1 MTAAELTYRLA
12 LRAYPPGYRRARG
25 HEILSTLADMQGDA
39 RRPSL
44 RQAGALVK
52 AGVYER
58 GRAVTGGDRAGIWAE
73 GCALAALVLLLL
85 AATGAAFQL
94 GWDIWYARLGMGW
107 PLRGFSPVPLE
118 PAGLVRVLAA
128 ALLPWGAALAV
139 CRGRRLL
146 PLAMALTAAA
156 LYVGGAVGFA
166 GTGGYQSWSA
176 GQSWMEN
183 AYQLG
188 TAIFLA
194 APAGLLW
201 VAGRGRR
208 RPAAHRSLAWLAL
221 PAALTILHLA
231 SYWET
236 TIVFWPLGAIMLAWF
251 LAGRWSPHLAVAVFG
266 VAVPVLAFVLPT
278 AVGAPDYEYAV
289 AVAAGA
295 ATLAFASLASA
306 LAFAPE
312 TELDPPAL

>member
-1 MTAAELTYRLA
+1 
-12 LRAYPPGYRRARG
+12 
-25 HEILSTLADMQGDA
+25 
-39 RRPSL
+39 
-44 RQAGALVK
+44 
-52 AGVYER
+52 
-58 GRAVTGGDRAGIWAE
+58 
-73 GCALAALVLLLL
+73 VL
-85 AATGAAFQL
+85 
-94 GWDIWYARLGMGW
+94 I
-107 PLRGFSPVPLE
+107 
-118 PAGLVRVLAA
+118 A

-146 PLAMALTAAA
+146 PLAMAVTAAA

-166 GTGGYQSWSA
+166 GAGGYQSWSP

-201 VAGRGRR
+201 VAGRSRR
-208 RPAAHRSLAWLAL
+208 LPAAQRSLAWLAL

-236 TIVFWPLGAIMLAWF
+236 TVVFWPLGTVLLAWF
-251 LAGRWSPHLAVAVFG
+251 VAGRWSPHLAVAAFG

-278 AVGAPDYEYAV
+278 ALAAPQYEYAV
-289 AVAAGA
+289 AVTAGSA
-295 ATLAFASLASA
+295 VLAFASLASA
-306 LAFAPE
+306 LAFGPE
-312 TELDPPAL
+312 AELDPPAL

>member
-1 MTAAELTYRLA
+1 MTAPELAYRLA
-12 LRAYPPGYRRARG
+12 LRAYPPAYRRERG
-25 HEILSTLADMQGDA
+25 REILSTLADMQGDA

-44 RQAGALVK
+44 RQIGALLE
-52 AGVYER
+52 AGIGER
-58 GRAVTGGDRAGIWAE
+58 GRAVTGGDRAGMWAE

-107 PLRGFSPVPLE
+107 PLGGFTPVPLQT
-118 PAGLVRVLAA
+118 AGLVRVLTA

-146 PLAMALTAAA
+146 PLAMALTGAA
-156 LYVGGAVGFA
+156 LYVGGVVGFA
-166 GTGGYQSWSA
+166 GTSGYQSWSP
-176 GQSWMEN
+176 GQSWMQN

-194 APAGLLW
+194 APAALLW
-201 VAGRGRR
+201 VAGRAG

-221 PAALTILHLA
+221 PAALTVLHLA

-236 TIVFWPLGAIMLAWF
+236 TVVFWPLGTIMLAWF

-266 VAVPVLAFVLPT
+266 VAAPVLAFVLPT
-278 AVGAPDYEYAV
+278 AVGAPGYEYAV

-295 ATLAFASLASA
+295 AVLAFASLASA
-306 LAFAPE
+306 LAFGPDA
-312 TELDPPAL
+312 ELDPPAL

>member
-12 LRAYPPGYRRARG
+12 LRSYPRDYRRDRG
-25 HEILSTLADMQGDA
+25 PEILSTLADMQGDA
-39 RRPSL
+39 GRPSL
-44 RQAGALVK
+44 RQAGALIH
-52 AGVYER
+52 AGMCER
-58 GRAVTGGDRAGIWAE
+58 GRAVTGGDRAGMWAE

-94 GWDIWYARLGMGW
+94 GWDIWYSRLGMGW
-107 PLRGFSPVPLE
+107 PLGGFSPVPLDT
-118 PAGLVRVLAA
+118 AGLVRVLTA
-128 ALLPWGAALAV
+128 ALLPWGGALAV

-146 PLAMALTAAA
+146 PLALALVSAA
-156 LYVGGAVGFA
+156 LYLGGVVGFA
-166 GTGGYQSWSA
+166 GAVGYQSWSP
-176 GQSWMEN
+176 GQTWMEN

-194 APAGLLW
+194 APAALLW
-201 VAGRGRR
+201 VAARDRR
-208 RPAAHRSLAWLAL
+208 QAAARRSPAWLAL
-221 PAALTILHLA
+221 PAVLMILHLA

-236 TIVFWPLGAIMLAWF
+236 TVVFWPLGTIMLAWF

-278 AVGAPDYEYAV
+278 ALGAPNYEYAV

-295 ATLAFASLASA
+295 AILAFASLASA
-306 LAFAPE
+306 LAFAPDAAF
-312 TELDPPAL
+312 DPPSV